1 MSFHT
6 LVQGLRVDR
15 LLLRPGVTGPRVEA
29 RAMEPVGD
37 VGVGS
42 MRGLEA
48 IIAFT
53 AILTAILI
61 GFGR

>member
-15 LLLRPGVTGPRVEA
+15 LQLRLGATGQRVQA
-29 RAMEPVGD
+29 GAMESVGD
-37 VGVGS
+37 AGEGS